1 MPIFFKLD
9 HERRVVFAEGS
20 GRLTDHDVFGYQQE
34 VWSRSDVHGYD
45 ELMDM
50 SGVESIE
57 PPTPERVRELA
68 ELAAKMDAPAVATRL
83 AIVAPSTL
91 AFGLGKMFQAQ
102 RDLQDGSRKEV
113 GVFRT
118 RQEALGFLD
127 RAAPGEEHRP
137 SR

>member
-1 MPIFFKLD
+1 MPILFKVD

-20 GRLTDHDVFGYQQE
+20 GRLTDQDVFGYQRE
-34 VWSRSDVHGYD
+34 VWSRPDVSGYD

-68 ELAAKMDAPAVATRL
+68 ELSARMDAPTAATRF
-83 AIVAPSTL
+83 AIVAPSTI

-102 RDLQDGSRKEV
+102 RDLQKDSRKEV

-118 RQEALGFLD
+118 RQEALGFLG
-127 RAAPGEEHRP
+127 REEPDAERP
-137 SR
+137 SSG